1 MSPLRRPP
9 AFWHRFLAVRWL
21 IPLIILVAALC
32 FFLYTFE
39 ADVAQ
44 GHLQTEK
51 QAVAEMTLRM
61 THLNSMLE
69 YLLHNGQLDAA
80 RKELSTLSANPTL
93 LQGMLLDE
101 QQRVLASIRPEQ
113 IGLPLRDAWPQ
124 LNPAE
129 HAQRIATVLERM
141 AGDVRLSEDRQQVV
155 GYYPI
160 TLQASRG
167 ETRMGM
173 LLLRQDL
180 TAQKLARQVEAER
193 WAARSCLVV
202 AVLVCLVSI
211 VVHLVLGRR
220 MQRLTATAHRL
231 ALGELHARANLRGV
245 DEVGLLGRAFDYM
258 AEQIDRGNRQLQE
271 SQERIRSLLDSTA
284 EAIFGL
290 DLEGRCTFCNRAALH
305 LSGHEHAGELL
316 GRSLHSI
323 IHPGGEPSGECRVCE
338 SFREENAL
346 HGDDEVLHRPEGC
359 DVPVEYWSHPVT
371 RSGERVGSVVTFVDI
386 RERQRAESTRRRM
399 EEGFRALIEHSPE
412 AIFLHRAGTLLFANR
427 AAATLLGHAS
437 PESLRGLPV
446 TELVLP
452 DEEAA
457 LLATSQAGGPPREVR
472 FRHPER
478 RQVVGE
484 VLTVSLLFEGQS
496 TVACITRDV
505 TERRQV
511 QERILATERM
521 VSLGTLAAGVAHEI
535 NNPLAYLLSNL
546 RFVETEV
553 RGLAERVPELSAE
566 EGLEIQQALR
576 EAIDGGNRVRDIV
589 RDLKTFSRGGDDL
602 RGPVDIHTVL
612 DSCANMARSEIR
624 HRARL
629 VKNYGTVPRVF
640 ANDTRLG
647 QLFLNLLINAA
658 QAIPHGNANH
668 NEIRVTTLCEAG
680 QVMVEIQDTGVGI
693 PPEHLTRLF
702 DPFFTTKPVGVGTG
716 MGLSIC
722 HGIVT
727 AQGGRISVESQPN
740 QGSTFRVVLPSIET
754 SLEHFGLDEPERAA
768 S

>member
-9 AFWHRFLAVRWL
+9 AFWHRFLAVRWF
-21 IPLIILVAALC
+21 IPLIILVAAVF

-61 THLNSMLE
+61 AHLNSMIE
-69 YLLHNGQLDAA
+69 YLLQNGQLDAA
-80 RKELSTLSANPTL
+80 RKELSTLSANTTL
-93 LQGMLLDE
+93 QQGLLLDE
-101 QQRVLASIRPEQ
+101 QQRVLASIRPAQ
-113 IGLPLRDAWPQ
+113 IGLTLRDAWPQ
-124 LNPAE
+124 LDPAE
-129 HAQRIATVLERM
+129 HAQHLATMLEYM
-141 AGDVRLSEDRQQVV
+141 AGNVHLSEDRRQVV
-155 GYYPI
+155 AYYPI
-160 TLQASRG
+160 TLQASPEG
-167 ETRMGM
+167 TRMGL

-180 TAQKLARQVEAER
+180 TAQKLARQREAER

-202 AVLVCLVSI
+202 AVLVCLVSL

-231 ALGELHARANLRGV
+231 ALGELHARAHLRGV
-245 DEVGLLGRAFDYM
+245 DEVGLLGRAFDFM

-290 DLEGRCTFCNRAALH
+290 DLEGRCTFCNRAALR
-305 LSGHEHAGELL
+305 LSGHEHADALL

-323 IHPGGEPSGECRVCE
+323 IHPGHEPSGDCRVCE
-338 SFREENAL
+338 SFREEGAL
-346 HGDDEVLHRPEGC
+346 HGDDEVLRHPRDG

-386 RERQRAESTRRRM
+386 RERLRAESTRRRM
-399 EEGFRALIEHSPE
+399 EEGFRALIEHSPD

-446 TELVLP
+446 SELVLP
-452 DEEAA
+452 GEEAA
-457 LLATSQAGGPPREVR
+457 LMVTSQAGMPREAR
-472 FRHPER
+472 FRRPDG
-478 RQVVGE
+478 RQAVGE
-484 VLTVSLLFEGQS
+484 VMTVSLLFEGLA
-496 TVACITRDV
+496 TVACITRDI

-546 RFVETEV
+546 RFVEAEV
-553 RGLAERVPELSAE
+553 RDMAGHVAELSGAE
-566 EGLEIQQALR
+566 GVEIQQALR

-589 RDLKTFSRGGDDL
+589 RDLRTFSRGGNDS

-640 ANDTRLG
+640 ANDSRLG
-647 QLFLNLLINAA
+647 QLFLNLLVNAA
-658 QAIPHGNANH
+658 QAIPHGNAH
-668 NEIRVTTLCEAG
+668 QNEIRVTTTCEEG
-680 QVMVEIQDTGVGI
+680 QVLVEIQDTGVGI
-693 PPEHLTRLF
+693 PPEHLPRLF
-702 DPFFTTKPVGVGTG
+702 DPFFTTKPAGVGTG
-716 MGLSIC
+716 MGLSVC

-727 AQGGRISVESQPN
+727 AQGGRISVESHPN
-740 QGSTFRVVLPSIET
+740 QGSTFRVVLPAIET
-754 SLEHFGLDEPERAA
+754 PLEHFGHDEPERAA

>member
-9 AFWHRFLAVRWL
+9 AFWHRFLAVRWF

-44 GHLQTEK
+44 GDLQTEK

-69 YLLHNGQLDAA
+69 YLLHNGQVDAA
-80 RKELSTLSANPTL
+80 RKELSTLSANATL
-93 LQGMLLDE
+93 LQGLLLDE
-101 QQRVLASIRPEQ
+101 QQRVLASIRPKN
-113 IGLPLRDAWPQ
+113 IGLSPRDVWPQ
-124 LNPAE
+124 LEPAE
-129 HAQRIATVLERM
+129 HAQRVATVRERGV
-141 AGDVRLSEDRQQVV
+141 GDVRISEDRRQVV
-155 GYYPI
+155 GYYPV
-160 TLQASRG
+160 TLRPG
-167 ETRMGM
+167 GPVGI

-180 TAQKLARQVEAER
+180 TAQKHARQVEAER

-202 AVLVCLVSI
+202 ALLVCLVSL

-231 ALGELHARANLRGV
+231 ARGELHARANLRGV
-245 DEVGLLGRAFDYM
+245 DEVGLLGRAFDFM

-284 EAIFGL
+284 EALFGL
-290 DLEGRCTFCNRAALH
+290 DLEGRCTFCNRAALR
-305 LSGHEHAGELL
+305 LSGHEHADALL

-323 IHPGGEPSGECRVCE
+323 IHPGRELSGDCRVCE
-338 SFREENAL
+338 SFREEGAL
-346 HGDDEVLHRPEGC
+346 HGDDEVLPHPRDGE
-359 DVPVEYWSHPVT
+359 VPVEYWSHPVT
-371 RSGERVGSVVTFVDI
+371 RGGERVGSVVTFVDI
-386 RERQRAESTRRRM
+386 RERMRAESTRRRM
-399 EEGFRALIEHSPE
+399 EEGFRTLIEHSPD

-446 TELVLP
+446 SELVLP
-452 DEEAA
+452 GEQTA
-457 LLATSQAGGPPREVR
+457 LTVTSQAGLPREAR
-472 FRHPER
+472 FRRPDG
-478 RQVVGE
+478 RQAVGE
-484 VLTVSLLFEGQS
+484 VMTVSLLFEGLS

-511 QERILATERM
+511 QEHILATERM

-546 RFVETEV
+546 HFVDTEL
-553 RGLAERVPELSAE
+553 RGMAEHVPELSGE
-566 EGLEIQQALR
+566 QGQEIQQALH

-589 RDLKTFSRGGDDL
+589 RDLKTFSRGGNDL
-602 RGPVDIHTVL
+602 RSPVDIHTVL

-640 ANDTRLG
+640 ANDSRLG
-647 QLFLNLLINAA
+647 QLFLHLLVNAA
-658 QAIPHGNANH
+658 QAIPHGNAH
-668 NEIRVTTLCEAG
+668 RNEIRVTTRYEEG
-680 QVMVEIQDTGVGI
+680 QVTVEIQDTGVGI

-702 DPFFTTKPVGVGTG
+702 DPFFTTKPAGVGTG
-716 MGLSIC
+716 LGLSIC

-727 AQGGRISVESQPN
+727 AQGGRISVESHPN
-740 QGSTFRVVLPSIET
+740 QGSTFRVVLPANET
-754 SLEHFGLDEPERAA
+754 TLEHFGLDEPERAA

>member
-1 MSPLRRPP
+1 MSPLRRRP
-9 AFWHRFLAVRWL
+9 AFWHRFLAVRWF

-61 THLNSMLE
+61 KHLSSMLE

-80 RKELSTLSANPTL
+80 RKELSTLSANSNL
-93 LQGMLLDE
+93 LQGLLLDE
-101 QQRVLASIRPEQ
+101 QQRVLASLRPEQ
-113 IGLPLRDAWPQ
+113 IGLTLRDAWPQ

-129 HAQRIATVLERM
+129 HAQHIALVLEHM
-141 AGDVRLSEDRQQVV
+141 DGDVRLSEDRRQVV
-155 GYYPI
+155 GYSPI
-160 TLQASRG
+160 TLQASHEG
-167 ETRMGM
+167 TRLGM

-180 TAQKLARQVEAER
+180 TAQKLARQMEAER

-202 AVLVCLVSI
+202 AVLVCLVSL

-231 ALGELHARANLRGV
+231 ARGELHARANLRGV
-245 DEVGLLGRAFDYM
+245 DEVGLLGRAFDFM
-258 AEQIDRGNRQLQE
+258 AEQIDRGNHQLQE

-290 DLEGRCTFCNRAALH
+290 DLEGRCTFCNRAALL
-305 LSGHEHAGELL
+305 LSGHEHADELL

-323 IHPGGEPSGECRVCE
+323 IHPGREPSGDCRVCE
-338 SFREENAL
+338 SFREEDAL
-346 HGDDEVLHRPEGC
+346 HGDDEVLLRPEDC

-386 RERQRAESTRRRM
+386 RERKRAESTRRRM
-399 EEGFRALIEHSPE
+399 EEGFRALIEHSPD

-446 TELVLP
+446 SELVLP
-452 DEEAA
+452 GEESS
-457 LLATSQAGGPPREVR
+457 LLVPSQAGVPREVR

-478 RQVVGE
+478 RQSVGE
-484 VLTVSLLFEGQS
+484 VMTVSLLFEGLP

-546 RFVETEV
+546 HFVETEV
-553 RGLAERVPELSAE
+553 RGLAERVPALSGE

-602 RGPVDIHTVL
+602 RSPVDIHTVL

-647 QLFLNLLINAA
+647 QLFLNLLVNAA
-658 QAIPHGNANH
+658 QAIPHGNAH
-668 NEIRVTTLCEAG
+668 QNEIRVTTTCEAG

-727 AQGGRISVESQPN
+727 AQGGRISVESHPN
-740 QGSTFRVVLPSIET
+740 QGSTFRVVLPAIET
-754 SLEHFGLDEPERAA
+754 PLEHFGLDEPERAA